1 MSKALYEK
9 YIPQAQQIGHISA
22 KDLFISMLNP
32 NYRGENFTWERYKE
46 TAVRVAEAQAFT
58 SFTDAVWAKYED
70 KLLEAARNS
79 AKLSADKCLKE
90 SDVESWMPLGASKE
104 ESK

>member
-1 MSKALYEK
+1 MSKTLYEK

-32 NYRGENFTWERYKE
+32 NYRGKNFTWERYKE
-46 TAVRVAEAQAFT
+46 MAVRVAEKQVFT
-58 SFTDAVWAKYED
+58 SFTDAVWAKHED

-79 AKLSADKCLKE
+79 AKLSVDQCLKE
-90 SDVESWMPLGASKE
+90 SDVENWMPLGASKE